1 MRQKSG
7 WMDRVYGQ
15 AGAMIV
21 CALGCIAGMPAGAQA
36 QQVDYIFTCE
46 YNSANGALPGA
57 FADLGADSRCRVRVR
72 ASVEDV
78 VSVECGMDAAC
89 FETPTST
96 YQREFYFFD
105 EQNSDLIVRVLEAPV
120 MGAQWIF
127 ATSMAD
133 DYVEVQVPGG
143 EPVNPDAGVQVADA
157 ITSAVLDPESI
168 WNDGDMPTSP
178 ATLEPASF
186 STAQIA
192 VDAFSERGDSIL
204 TFWSVVAFEIR
215 PVCAGDTNADGTTG
229 LGDLLNVL
237 SEWGSDGAAG
247 SDLNLSGSVGLDDL
261 LDVLSNWGNEC

>member
-7 WMDRVYGQ
+7 WMDRVCVQ
-15 AGAMIV
+15 PGAVIV
-21 CALGCIAGMPAGAQA
+21 GALGCVAGLPASAHA

-46 YNSANGALPGA
+46 YDSASGVLPGV
-57 FADLGADSRCRVRVR
+57 FADLSADSRCRVRVR

-78 VSVECGMDAAC
+78 VSIECGMEAAC

-105 EQNSDLIVRVLEAPV
+105 EQDSDLVVRVLETPTI
-120 MGAQWIF
+120 GAQWIF

-143 EPVNPDAGVQVADA
+143 EPMNPEAGVQVVDA
-157 ITSAVLDPESI
+157 ISSAVLDPGSI
-168 WNDGDMPTSP
+168 WANGDMPTAS
-178 ATLEPASF
+178 TVLQPASF
-186 STAQIA
+186 SAAQIA
-192 VDAFSERGDSIL
+192 VDAFSERGGSVL
-204 TFWSVVAFEIR
+204 TYWSVVEFEIR
-215 PVCAGDTNADGTTG
+215 PLCAGDTNADGTTG

-247 SDLNLSGSVGLDDL
+247 SDLNLNGTVGLDDL
-261 LDVLSNWGNEC
+261 LDVLANWGNDC